1 MASEERARVGLTRIA
16 APTSKLIKGAAIT
29 QYAALCIRGAAPDHI
44 EVLMITSRDSG
55 RWVIPKGWP
64 MKKQK
69 PHRVAALEAW
79 EEAGVVGKVKKRPL
93 GYYTYIKV
101 LRNGDLVRT
110 IAQVHL
116 LHVSEISSDYPE
128 SGQRRRVWARPDEAA
143 EMVEEP
149 ELKSLI
155 RSVRSTSPAN
165 Y

>member
-1 MASEERARVGLTRIA
+1 MASEERARVGLAKIA
-16 APTSKLIKGAAIT
+16 APTSKSIKGAAIT

-64 MKKQK
+64 MKKKK

-79 EEAGVVGKVKKRPL
+79 EEAGGVRKVKKRPI
-93 GYYTYIKV
+93 GYYTSVKV
-101 LRNGDLVRT
+101 LGNGDGFQA

-116 LHVSEISSDYPE
+116 LQVSEISSDYPD

-143 EMVEEP
+143 EMGKEP

-155 RSVRSTSPAN
+155 RSVRSMSPAHH
-165 Y
+165 